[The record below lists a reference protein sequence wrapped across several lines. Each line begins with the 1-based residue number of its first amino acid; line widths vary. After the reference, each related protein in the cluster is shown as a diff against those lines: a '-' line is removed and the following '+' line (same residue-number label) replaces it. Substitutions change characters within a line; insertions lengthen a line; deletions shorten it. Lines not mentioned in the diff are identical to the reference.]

1 MTRLLGACAMEVK
14 VARRYGIVA
23 IAAVLAVLWTALL
36 AALPA
41 STAVAVAPYL
51 LFLDTAGFGALF
63 AVALLMFERVEG
75 TAAARAVT
83 PVGPG
88 TATVA
93 RVLVLTLTAVTIA
106 IPVITVVPTG
116 ARFWSALGLTTA
128 GVLLTS
134 VLLVGVCLG
143 IGARTRTLQGA
154 LLAIAPALVPLI
166 VVPVLHMTEIVRSPL
181 LWSVPT
187 TAGAEL
193 IHRGAT
199 GQVGASGGPGM
210 MLALPYALGCAVA
223 VCRWAA
229 LASADPTGGAPRRR
243 GSVSKAVR
251 EPETDRLRAQGA
263 TGQGAAG
270 RHGHVRAGS
279 ASPFGRKHH
288 PLLGLVR
295 WELVGVRRDPLL
307 TIIVLALVPLFL
319 ALRWAHPVLVEYL
332 WSAHRFDLLPHTPV
346 VFGALLLHIPLMVG
360 AAVALRVVEDI
371 DDRILLLLRVS
382 PLSPTAYFGFWS
394 GTAALLTLVGLV
406 VSVPLSGLA
415 PEWSPGLVTAVA
427 LATSVAPLVVLTTT
441 AFASNKVEALVV
453 LKGAAAV
460 SILVPSLLWT
470 LPASWGTPLL
480 VLPPAWAF
488 LALTR
493 SATDAVS
500 ATSILIGGLST
511 TVIISLLLARRIGS
525 RLRS

>member
-1 MTRLLGACAMEVK
+1 MTRLLGACVVEAK

-23 IAAVLAVLWTALL
+23 IAAILAVLWTALL

-75 TAAARAVT
+75 TDAARAVT

-93 RVLVLTLTAVTIA
+93 RVLVLTLAAVAIA
-106 IPVITVVPTG
+106 VPVTMVVPTG
-116 ARFWSALGLTTA
+116 DRFWSALGLTTA

-143 IGARTRTLQGA
+143 LGARTRTLQGA
-154 LLAIAPALVPLI
+154 LLVIAPALVPLI
-166 VVPVLHMTEIVRSPL
+166 VVPVLHMTEIVRIPM
-181 LWSVPT
+181 LWAVPT

-193 IHRGAT
+193 IHHGAT

-229 LASADPTGGAPRRR
+229 MAPAEPTGGAPRRH
-243 GSVSKAVR
+243 GSVSKTAR
-251 EPETDRLRAQGA
+251 EPKPDRVRDRGA
-263 TGQGAAG
+263 TG
-270 RHGHVRAGS
+270 RRGHVRAGS
-279 ASPFGRKHH
+279 ASPSGRKRH

-307 TIIVLALVPLFL
+307 TIIVLVLVPLFL
-319 ALRWAHPVLVEYL
+319 ALRWAYPVLVEYL
-332 WSAHRFDLLPHTPV
+332 WSAHRFDLLPHAPA
-346 VFGALLLHIPLMVG
+346 VFGALLLHVPLMVG
-360 AAVALRVVEDI
+360 AAVALRVVEDV

-394 GTAALLTLVGLV
+394 GTAALLTLVGLLL
-406 VSVPLSGLA
+406 SVPLSGLA

-441 AFASNKVEALVV
+441 ALASNKVEALVV

-460 SILVPSLLWT
+460 SILVPSLLWI

-493 SATDAVS
+493 SPTDAVF

-511 TVIISLLLARRIGS
+511 TVIVSLLLARRIGS

>member
-1 MTRLLGACAMEVK
+1 M
-14 VARRYGIVA
+14 ARRYGIVA
-23 IAAVLAVLWTALL
+23 IAAILAVLWTALL

-75 TAAARAVT
+75 TDAARAVT

-88 TATVA
+88 TATVV
-93 RVLVLTLTAVTIA
+93 RVLVLTLAAVAIA
-106 IPVITVVPTG
+106 VPVITVVPTG
-116 ARFWSALGLTTA
+116 DRFWSALGLTTA

-143 IGARTRTLQGA
+143 LGARTRTLQGA

-166 VVPVLHMTEIVRSPL
+166 VVPVLHMTEILRSPL
-181 LWSVPT
+181 LWAVPT
-187 TAGAEL
+187 TVGAEL
-193 IHRGAT
+193 IHHGAT
-199 GQVGASGGPGM
+199 GQVGAAAGLGM
-210 MLALPYALGCAVA
+210 VLVSLYALGCAVA

-229 LASADPTGGAPRRR
+229 MAPADPTGGAPRRR
-243 GSVSKAVR
+243 GSVSKTAR
-251 EPETDRLRAQGA
+251 EPKTDRVRAQGA
-263 TGQGAAG
+263 TG
-270 RHGHVRAGS
+270 RRGHVRAGA
-279 ASPFGRKHH
+279 ASPSGRRHH
-288 PLLGLVR
+288 PLLGLAR
-295 WELVGVRRDPLL
+295 WELVGARRDPLL
-307 TIIVLALVPLFL
+307 TIIVLVLVPLFL
-319 ALRWAHPVLVEYL
+319 ALRWAYPVLVEYL
-332 WSAHRFDLLPHTPV
+332 WSAHRFDLLPHTPA

-394 GTAALLTLVGLV
+394 GTAALITLVGLLL
-406 VSVPLSGLA
+406 SVPLSGLA

-427 LATSVAPLVVLTTT
+427 LATSVAPLVVSTTT

-460 SILVPSLLWT
+460 SILVPSLLWI
-470 LPASWGTPLL
+470 LPAPWWTPLL

-488 LALTR
+488 LALTT
-493 SATDAVS
+493 SPTDAVS
-500 ATSILIGGLST
+500 ATLILIGGLST
-511 TVIISLLLARRIGS
+511 TVIVSLLLARRMGS

>member
-1 MTRLLGACAMEVK
+1 MTRLLGACAVEAK

-23 IAAVLAVLWTALL
+23 IAAILAVLWTALL

-75 TAAARAVT
+75 TDAARAVT

-93 RVLVLTLTAVTIA
+93 RVLVLTLAVIAIA
-106 IPVITVVPTG
+106 IPVTMVVPTG
-116 ARFWSALGLTTA
+116 DRFWSALGLTTA

-134 VLLVGVCLG
+134 VLLVGMCLG
-143 IGARTRTLQGA
+143 LGARTRTLQGA
-154 LLAIAPALVPLI
+154 LIAIAPVLAPLI
-166 VVPVLHMTEIVRSPL
+166 FVPVLHMTEIVQSPL
-181 LWSVPT
+181 LWAVPT

-193 IHRGAT
+193 VHYGVT
-199 GQVGASGGPGM
+199 GQVGASGGLGIV
-210 MLALPYALGCAVA
+210 LALPYALGCAMA

-229 LASADPTGGAPRRR
+229 MAPADPTGGAPRRR
-243 GSVSKAVR
+243 GPVSKAVR
-251 EPETDRLRAQGA
+251 EPETDRVR
-263 TGQGAAG
+263 TQGAAG
-270 RHGHVRAGS
+270 RRGHVRTGS
-279 ASPFGRKHH
+279 ASPSGRRRH
-288 PLLGLVR
+288 PLLGLIR
-295 WELVGVRRDPLL
+295 WELVGARRDPLL

-332 WSAHRFDLLPHTPV
+332 WSVHRFDLLPHTPA

-394 GTAALLTLVGLV
+394 GTAALLTLIGLMLS
-406 VSVPLSGLA
+406 VSLSGLA
-415 PEWSPGLVTAVA
+415 PEWSPGLITAVA
-427 LATSVAPLVVLTTT
+427 LATSVAPLVVSTT
-441 AFASNKVEALVV
+441 AAYASNKVEALVV

-460 SILVPSLLWT
+460 SILVPSLLWI
-470 LPASWGTPLL
+470 LPAPWWTPLL

-488 LALTR
+488 LALTG

-500 ATSILIGGLST
+500 TTSILIGGLST
-511 TVIISLLLARRIGS
+511 TVIVSLLLARRMGS

>member
-1 MTRLLGACAMEVK
+1 MTRFLSACALEAK

-23 IAAVLAVLWTALL
+23 IAAVLAVLWTGLS

-41 STAVAVAPYL
+41 STAGAVTPYL

-75 TAAARAVT
+75 TSVARAVT

-88 TATVA
+88 TATLA
-93 RVLVLTLTAVTIA
+93 RVSVLSLTAVAIA
-106 IPVITVVPTG
+106 VPVVMVVSTG
-116 ARFWSALGLTTA
+116 DRFWSALGLTTA

-134 VLLVGVCLG
+134 VLLLGMCLG
-143 IGARTRTLQGA
+143 LGARTRTLQGA
-154 LLAIAPALVPLI
+154 LLAIAPALAPLI
-166 VVPVLHMTEIVRSPL
+166 IVPVLYLTEIVRSPL
-181 LWSVPT
+181 LWAVPT
-187 TAGAEL
+187 TMGAEL
-193 IHRGAT
+193 IDRGTT
-199 GQVGASGGPGM
+199 GRVDTAEGLGTVI
-210 MLALPYALGCAVA
+210 ALVYAVGCAMV

-229 LASADPTGGAPRRR
+229 MAPTDHTGRAPQRR
-243 GSVSKAVR
+243 GPVSKATR
-251 EPETDRLRAQGA
+251 EPKTDRVRAQGA
-263 TGQGAAG
+263 TG
-270 RHGHVRAGS
+270 RRGHMRAGS
-279 ASPFGRKHH
+279 ASPSGRKRH

-295 WELVGVRRDPLL
+295 WELVGARRDPLL

-332 WSAHRFDLLPHTPV
+332 WSAHRFDLLPHTPA

-394 GTAALLTLVGLV
+394 GTAALLTLVGLL

-415 PEWSPGLVTAVA
+415 PTWSFGLVTAVA
-427 LATSVAPLVVLTTT
+427 LATLVAPLVVLTT
-441 AFASNKVEALVV
+441 AALASNKVEGLVV
-453 LKGAAAV
+453 LKGVAAV
-460 SILVPSLLWT
+460 SILVPSLVWT
-470 LPASWGTPLL
+470 LPALWYAPLL
-480 VLPPAWAF
+480 VLPPTWAF

-493 SATDAVS
+493 SPTEAVS
-500 ATSILIGGLST
+500 ATSILFGGLMT
-511 TVIISLLLARRIGS
+511 TAIVAFLLLRRIRS
-525 RLRS
+525 RLRA